1 MAIST
6 ATTPATVFVGALT
19 INTEDATKSG
29 SGVFRRSL
37 SFDSA
42 ASAASAASSTGDN
55 AWIAVGNVGG
65 AGPTDLDG
73 DAMPKDRMAL
83 LPHPTEASTLFVAG
97 NGDTIAYRVN
107 WQSGSWTDMT
117 GADTADNSA
126 PHCDCRNFHWSAD
139 SKELYLVSDG
149 GIFGRTG
156 AESAKGGVWRSM
168 NGDIGVMEFL
178 TAHWDAGLDRWVGGA
193 QDNDVQAGAPHS
205 KKGSVAQGFV
215 FGDGTVTKI
224 DNTQTPARL
233 FGARQF
239 LGSKADD
246 DRRQRRQRR
255 QRQRRRRNSERNHN
269 SLDEGGEDEEDDDD
283 DIPPGLQFLQGYPGT
298 LVPIPLDDF
307 GFAPENFPYFAHPY
321 ELNTQ
326 VPTEFTFWA
335 LAAHGQKGGFWVV
348 DLPPNITR
356 KEQIQPARY
365 LRSSY
370 GGSVLTFVAGG
381 VRTSCM
387 RHSDES

>member
-1 MAIST
+1 MAPKTTMSKRVHRTLRRGPSRRALFLAT
-6 ATTPATVFVGALT
+6 APSPRSITLRRLHGCLERASFWEAKLTTTG
-19 INTEDATKSG
+19 G
-29 SGVFRRSL
+29 S
-37 SFDSA
+37 
-42 ASAASAASSTGDN
+42 
-55 AWIAVGNVGG
+55 
-65 AGPTDLDG
+65 DG
-73 DAMPKDRMAL
+73 SD
-83 LPHPTEASTLFVAG
+83 
-97 NGDTIAYRVN
+97 
-107 WQSGSWTDMT
+107 GS
-117 GADTADNSA
+117 
-126 PHCDCRNFHWSAD
+126 
-139 SKELYLVSDG
+139 VSDVVE
-149 GIFGRTG
+149 T
-156 AESAKGGVWRSM
+156 ASVTTTASM
-168 NGDIGVMEFL
+168 
-178 TAHWDAGLDRWVGGA
+178 R
-193 QDNDVQAGAPHS
+193 
-205 KKGSVAQGFV
+205 
-215 FGDGTVTKI
+215 
-224 DNTQTPARL
+224 
-233 FGARQF
+233 
-239 LGSKADD
+239 
-246 DRRQRRQRR
+246 
-255 QRQRRRRNSERNHN
+255 
-269 SLDEGGEDEEDDDD
+269 GGEEEEEDDD

>member
-42 ASAASAASSTGDN
+42 ASAASATGDN

-269 SLDEGGEDEEDDDD
+269 SLDEGGEEEEEEED

-387 RHSDES
+387 RHSDAS